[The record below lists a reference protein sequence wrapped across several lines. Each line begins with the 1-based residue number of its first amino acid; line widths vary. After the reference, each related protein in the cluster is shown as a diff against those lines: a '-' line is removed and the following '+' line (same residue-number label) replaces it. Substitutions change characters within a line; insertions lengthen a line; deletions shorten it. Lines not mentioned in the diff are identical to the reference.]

1 MAHVVYAESPPGFIE
16 EIKYEEMKLGNTI
29 GKGAFGVVYEAV
41 YRQHPVAV
49 KKIESENERR
59 AFITELRQ
67 LSRVSHPNIIRLYGA
82 CSNPVSLVME
92 LAECGSLYDLLHGAG
107 PLPHY
112 TGGHGMS
119 WCLQCAKGV
128 AYLHNMKPKALI
140 HRDLKPPNL
149 LLTNQGLVLKICDF
163 GTACDIHTQM
173 TNNKG
178 SAAWMAPE
186 VFEGCQY
193 SERCDVFS
201 WGIILWEVLTRRKP
215 FDELGGPAFRIM
227 WAVHTGTRPPL
238 IQGCPKPIEELMTR
252 CWSKN
257 PSSRPSMNDV
267 VYAMTELMPYFRG
280 SDVPLVFPQYSD
292 SDEESDYY
300 ETGSD
305 RGYGTTYSTISDT
318 LRKTHITNP
327 NMTNHDRPPMVTSQ
341 SVPNIQRQEQLASSG
356 SPLPDP
362 TPNRLQVPH
371 PHIVGRRRTKSSNAL
386 LPSERPMSPL
396 VVTQLPIPG
405 AVPYRRGHRRVASY
419 GNELTVPNPEALSY
433 GNKFSTKRRS
443 SSDLIAEIEKSPI
456 ERVSPS
462 PVTSRSASPARPRAS
477 TSSPLITP
485 AIHAPD
491 STASV
496 TTLPPPAKP
505 LIVPSPIARNSP
517 LLIHDEEPEDPNKSN
532 SLPMSYLALELHL
545 QPLPPTTSSSESMEI
560 YEQHC
565 RLAEEYLRVQTEI
578 MFLQN
583 RKELLT
589 NELEEEEKHKVEGS
603 KLVEE
608 YQQLL
613 KQNQELSQ
621 LTTKM
626 KKEVEKAR
634 MKQKM

>member
-362 TPNRLQVPH
+362 TP
-371 PHIVGRRRTKSSNAL
+371 
-386 LPSERPMSPL
+386 
-396 VVTQLPIPG
+396 
-405 AVPYRRGHRRVASY
+405 
-419 GNELTVPNPEALSY
+419 LSY

-485 AIHAPD
+485 AIHTPD

-517 LLIHDEEPEDPNKSN
+517 LLIHDEEPGYDDYDYANDCTSPKDPNKSN

-589 NELEEEEKHKVEGS
+589 NELEKEEKHKVEGS